1 VGSALRW
8 QGTGA
13 EEQENVDRRLRNRIV
28 ILLALAGVLAYGL
41 VWLSGRKPAARISAV
56 TPRRENLISSI
67 SSNGKVEP
75 IAPYVMRAQLDTFVE
90 KIRVVEGQAV
100 KKGQV
105 LLELNVKGA
114 TAQLDE
120 ARAKLL
126 KAKNDL
132 QAAMRGG
139 KADEAARVVGDLAKA
154 EAERDR
160 LQRNHEV
167 LTRLLAGQAATKE
180 DLAAND
186 LALARAQAEVTRAAA
201 AKQEFDR
208 QVKLDTDRIAL
219 QEQQAL
225 SEMAA
230 LEDKVANG
238 RITAPSDGTLYSLGR
253 NAELTQLKA
262 GDYVKVG
269 DLLAEMA
276 DLHKVRVRVFID
288 EPELGALEQDQP
300 VKITWD
306 ALPNRSWVGKT
317 EVIPKQVVTHG
328 TRSVGELLCAVNNDK
343 LELLPNI
350 NVNVRINS
358 KVRLGVL
365 SVPRGAVEA
374 EAGRRFV
381 FVVKDNQLG
390 VGKSKLEKRE
400 LHVGIADATNYE
412 VLSGLQEGEMVALP
426 GEGDLRDGMKVQV
439 VNTDADEVQGRQDE
453 N

>member
-1 VGSALRW
+1 
-8 QGTGA
+8 
-13 EEQENVDRRLRNRIV
+13 VDRKLRNRIAMFL
-28 ILLALAGVLAYGL
+28 LLAFLLVCGL
-41 VWLSGRKPAARISAV
+41 VWQSGRKPAAKISAV

-75 IAPYVMRAQLDTFVE
+75 IEPYVMRAQLDTFVE
-90 KIRVVEGQAV
+90 RIRVVEGQAV
-100 KKGQV
+100 KKGQL

-114 TAQLDE
+114 MAQLDE
-120 ARAKLL
+120 ARGKLL

-132 QAAMRGG
+132 QAALAGG
-139 KADEAARVVGDLAKA
+139 KADEAARVSGDLAKA

-160 LQRNHEV
+160 LQKNHDV
-167 LTRLLAGQAATKE
+167 LARLVAEQAATKE

-186 LALARAQAEVTRAAA
+186 LALAKAQAEVTRAAA

-208 QVKLDTDRIAL
+208 QVKLDTNRIAL

-238 RITAPSDGTLYSLGR
+238 RITAPANGTLYALGR
-253 NAELTQLKA
+253 DVASAPLKA

-300 VKITWD
+300 VRITWD

-317 EVIPKQVVTHG
+317 EVIPKQVVARG

-365 SVPRGAVEA
+365 SVPRGAVAA

-400 LHVGIADATNYE
+400 VHVGIADATNYE
-412 VLSGLQEGEMVALP
+412 ILSGLQEGEMVALP
-426 GEGDLRDGMKVQV
+426 GDVDLRDGMRVQI
-439 VNTDADEVQGRQDE
+439 VNTDADEVRGRQDE